1 MGGNGDGNSG
11 GSWTGVAKALL
22 PGIAVPAVLFALV
35 TAFMM
40 LATGST
46 QPVQPQSDVNADG
59 RYRLVTPWNSM
70 FDRAMLKGHPYIV
83 WYGCTECADGS
94 AKVLGRMV
102 RLRNALGPAGKDLRI
117 LMITL
122 DPQRDTPER
131 LRGFVNAIDG
141 GVIALT
147 GNAEVIARVADN
159 AGVFVRRTRMA
170 GGELRIE
177 HTSGAYLYDANDEF
191 FGTIGTKES
200 DAEAAAKLRGAIAVG
215 DGPKALIQTGL
226 HTE

>member
-1 MGGNGDGNSG
+1 MGGIRGRNSG
-11 GSWTGVAKALL
+11 GSWSGVAKALL
-22 PGIAVPAVLFALV
+22 PGIAVPAVALGLAI
-35 TAFMM
+35 AFMM

-46 QPVQPQSDVNADG
+46 QPAQPQSDVNADG

-70 FDRAMLKGHPYIV
+70 FDRAMLAGKPYIV
-83 WYGCTECADGS
+83 WFGCTECGDDS
-94 AKVLGRMV
+94 AKMLGRLV
-102 RLRNALGPAGKDLRI
+102 RVRNSLGQAGKDVRI

-159 AGVFVRRTRMA
+159 AGVFVRPHAMV
-170 GGELRIE
+170 GGGLRVD
-177 HTSGAYLYDANDEF
+177 HTPSAYLYDASDQF
-191 FGTIGTKES
+191 FGTINTKDS
-200 DAEAAAKLRGAIAVG
+200 DAIAAAKLRGAIAIA
-215 DGPKALIQTGL
+215 DGTPALIQAGAG
-226 HTE
+226 TE